1 VKWLNKWP
9 FKNYKKMAFILHI
22 DTTTDHA
29 SIGISLNGI
38 IAMHLDNPVQ
48 KEHGSFLHLGIQQ
61 LCAKMNI
68 QMQELDAISVLIGP
82 GSYTGIRIGLA
93 TAKGLSYALKKP
105 LIAIDTLTALAYTAK
120 KQAANLWYC
129 PMIDAR
135 RMEVF
140 YALYNEQLETV
151 VAPTS
156 LLLTPDSFA
165 HHLQERSILFV
176 GNGASKWATIAT
188 HQHAV
193 FASTTHNISGIS
205 ALSYAH
211 FMQHNFADIR
221 SLEACYAKAF
231 YDTRK

>member
-1 VKWLNKWP
+1 MHVDN
-9 FKNYKKMAFILHI
+9 
-22 DTTTDHA
+22 
-29 SIGISLNGI
+29 SI
-38 IAMHLDNPVQ
+38 Q

-61 LCAKMNI
+61 LCKKMNM
-68 QMQELDAISVLIGP
+68 QLQELDAISVLIGP

-105 LIAIDTLTALAYTAK
+105 LIAIDTLTALAYTAQ
-120 KQAANLWYC
+120 KQDAYLWYC

-140 YALYNEQLETV
+140 YALYNEQLETMI
-151 VAPTS
+151 APTS
-156 LLLTPDSFA
+156 LLLTADSFA
-165 HHLQERSILFV
+165 NHLQERSILFV
-176 GNGASKWATIAT
+176 GNGASKWATMAT
-188 HQHAV
+188 HPHAI
-193 FASTTHNISGIS
+193 FASTTHDISGIS

-211 FMQHNFADIR
+211 FMQQNFADIR